1 MARLSTNKIGCRQS
15 LSSRELSILQPLAK
29 GLSNKQIGEDMP
41 LSNNT
46 ISLYK
51 ARLIEKLNVSS
62 LVYLSDLDKRNNL
75 V

>member
-1 MARLSTNKIGCRQS
+1 
-15 LSSRELSILQPLAK
+15 
-29 GLSNKQIGEDMP
+29 LSNKQIGEDMP